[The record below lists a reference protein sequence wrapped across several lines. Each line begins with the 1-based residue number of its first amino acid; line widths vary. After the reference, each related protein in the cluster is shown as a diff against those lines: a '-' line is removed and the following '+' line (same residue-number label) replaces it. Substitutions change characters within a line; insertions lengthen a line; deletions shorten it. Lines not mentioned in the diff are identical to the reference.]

1 MESNYDELSR
11 RLRAIPNRL
20 VVTGVTDASISSSS
34 LDAVDN
40 SLSVAPI
47 AAATSALTA
56 SSDILTTAAADQNNL
71 LIVLDSRSSSE
82 FPSCTAS
89 LENTKS
95 DSSASGIR
103 QNSVMNTKQPSR
115 PRPVPVPP
123 PRRPKP
129 VTGSNSSNLSQL
141 SASVTSNQKPAMDVV
156 QQTSSYV
163 MSSAPMQ
170 SVQEARSLFIQS
182 TTPPLVK
189 VNPRQSSLDQFDPLA
204 SGQLVVDGPTSRV
217 SSVAESTEEDLL
229 KEWDLDFSQ
238 SKAEPRFVCP
248 DVSLQPRVMMPPSA
262 VYASMPN
269 LGPGSMRMRYPA
281 YRVGFPPQPVRQP
294 WMLNTG
300 VGHHSPGPAAA
311 VLTANGTLDRIN
323 RCATLPTGLASVPLQ
338 TQPLSE
344 VSGSTVDVTRSTAT
358 SDWSAN
364 IDVLMRPHSM
374 DLNSLTST
382 LPNSQQPPAS
392 QVWEKFD

>member
-1 MESNYDELSR
+1 MDSNYDELSR
-11 RLRAIPNRL
+11 RLQTIPNRL
-20 VVTGVTDASISSSS
+20 AVPGATAASISSSS
-34 LDAVDN
+34 LDTVDN
-40 SLSVAPI
+40 SSS
-47 AAATSALTA
+47 AAAAITCAHTA
-56 SSDILTTAAADQNNL
+56 SSDILTTVAVDRNN
-71 LIVLDSRSSSE
+71 LIVLDSKSSSE

-89 LENTKS
+89 LENTKR
-95 DSSASGIR
+95 DSSVSGIR
-103 QNSVMNTKQPSR
+103 QNSLMNSEQPSR
-115 PRPVPVPP
+115 LRPVPVPP

-129 VTGSNSSNLSQL
+129 VVGSNLAQL
-141 SASVTSNQKPAMDVV
+141 SASVTSNQKPAIDVLL
-156 QQTSSYV
+156 QTSSYV
-163 MSSAPMQ
+163 MSSAPTQ

-182 TTPPLVK
+182 TTPPIVK

-248 DVSLQPRVMMPPSA
+248 DVSLQPRVIMPPSA

-281 YRVGFPPQPVRQP
+281 YRVSYPPQPQPVRQP
-294 WMLNTG
+294 WIVNTG
-300 VGHHSPGPAAA
+300 VGRQSPGPAAA
-311 VLTANGTLDRIN
+311 VLTANGTLDRLN

-344 VSGSTVDVTRSTAT
+344 VSGSTVDVNRSTT
-358 SDWSAN
+358 VSDWSAN

-374 DLNSLTST
+374 DLNSFTASLS
-382 LPNSQQPPAS
+382 NSQQPSAN
-392 QVWEKFD
+392 QAWEKFD